1 MQRSG
6 AQLFAR
12 YAYPP
17 NELGYC
23 GPPDA
28 SVLLQRG
35 PSADAA
41 IARHARRFEGAWA
54 YLDLIATAAGI
65 ADPLDAR
72 VVEAYWLGNDLLE
85 LIPDG
90 EVAGELQARMR
101 PQPGA
106 SWAAG
111 AAHHGYQVFSVY
123 PWVGLLAKR
132 RGPPGAAVNILQQCR
147 IRWGEVVEVTGRQAR
162 VRCAP
167 LHLTGDG
174 LELGAP
180 VEQTATLFADRPE
193 ATPQPGDAVA
203 LHWDWVCDV
212 ISSAQV
218 AMLRAHTAAQLVR
231 ANLALAAV

>member
-1 MQRSG
+1 MHRSG

-28 SVLLQRG
+28 SVLLRRG

-41 IARHARRFEGAWA
+41 IAQHARRFEGAWA
-54 YLDLIATAAGI
+54 YLDLLASAAGI

-85 LIPDG
+85 LVPDTA
-90 EVAGELQARMR
+90 VAGELQARLP

-106 SWAAG
+106 CWSAG

-123 PWVGLLAKR
+123 PWLGLLAKR
-132 RGPPGAAVNILQQCR
+132 RGAPDAALNILQ
-147 IRWGEVVEVTGRQAR
+147 
-162 VRCAP
+162 
-167 LHLTGDG
+167 
-174 LELGAP
+174 
-180 VEQTATLFADRPE
+180 
-193 ATPQPGDAVA
+193 
-203 LHWDWVCDV
+203 
-212 ISSAQV
+212 
-218 AMLRAHTAAQLVR
+218 
-231 ANLALAAV
+231 